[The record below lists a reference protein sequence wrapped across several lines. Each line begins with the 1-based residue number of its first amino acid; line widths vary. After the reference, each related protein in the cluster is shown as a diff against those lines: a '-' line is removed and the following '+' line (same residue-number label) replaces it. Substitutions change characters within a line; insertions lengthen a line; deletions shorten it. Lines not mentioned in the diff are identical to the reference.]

1 MKVLILP
8 GVLRC
13 GHDGKVSNQNSQDW
27 VRIAAEP
34 ALVSTD
40 PEGRQISMC
49 PNIST
54 NTKQCNNTLAVITGY
69 SEFIRIDGKKL
80 CLDSINGMTDG
91 VPPSHYTV
99 RDPGQQF
106 VGADR

>member
-1 MKVLILP
+1 MRILVLP

-13 GHDGKVSNQNSQDW
+13 GHDGKVATTASQEW
-27 VRIAAEP
+27 VRVAGDP
-34 ALVSTD
+34 VLVATD
-40 PEGRQISMC
+40 PEGREISMC

-54 NTKQCNNTLAVITGY
+54 NTKQCNHTLKVIRGY
-69 SEFIRIDGKKL
+69 STFIRIDGHEV
-80 CLDSINGMTDG
+80 CLDSVEGFTDG

-106 VGADR
+106 VGADA